1 MPRTNDID
9 IRRINQLAAQRTTRR
24 RFLGRGAVALGAVAV
39 GPAILSACGDD
50 DDSGTSA
57 DTSPSGSASLEGTS
71 LSIFNWPLYIENDDP
86 ETSPTLST
94 FTERTGIS
102 VDYQP
107 NIDSNEDF
115 FTRFGPELDAG
126 RGIGADI
133 VVLTS
138 WAAAQ
143 MIANGWA
150 QTLDTA
156 NVPNASNVLSDLANP
171 EWDTG
176 RAYSLPYAIGQ
187 TGIGYY
193 PEDTGGPVTS
203 ANAFFDPAFAGNVT
217 ILDEMRDAVGYAML
231 TLGYNPQTGTVDQ
244 AKEAIAK
251 IGDARSAGQFR
262 QITGNDYTED
272 LGAGQTWLAMAW
284 SGDIA
289 SLSEDADGLEWV
301 IPTEG
306 GMRFVDNM
314 LIPVG
319 AENKAGAE
327 AFMNYLYEPAVS
339 APLFESIS
347 YVSPVTGA
355 VQEMS
360 AEAQEN
366 PFLVPPASPP
376 LYDFMTLTPEEDEE
390 LQTLFVEATQ
400 Q

>member
-1 MPRTNDID
+1 MARSNE
-9 IRRINQLAAQRTTRR
+9 INRQLINRLAAQRTSRR

-39 GPAILSACGDD
+39 GPALLSACGDD
-50 DDSGTSA
+50 DTSTGTTTTA
-57 DTSPSGSASLEGTS
+57 GGAASLEGTS

-86 ETSPTLST
+86 ETSPTLKA
-94 FTERTGIS
+94 FADQTGVS

-115 FTRFGPELDAG
+115 FTKYGPELDAG

-138 WAAAQ
+138 WAAGQ
-143 MIANGWA
+143 FIANGWA
-150 QTLDTA
+150 QTLD
-156 NVPNASNVLSDLANP
+156 ASNIPNKSNLAPDLA
-171 EWDTG
+171 EADFDEG
-176 RAYSLPYAIGQ
+176 RPYSLPYAIGQ

-193 PEDTGGPVTS
+193 PEQTGGPITDV
-203 ANAFFDPAFAGNVT
+203 NAFFDSQFAGKVT
-217 ILDEMRDAVGYAML
+217 ILDEMRDAVGFAML
-231 TLGYNPQTGTVDQ
+231 SLGYNPQTGTVEQ
-244 AKEAIAK
+244 ANEAIAK
-251 IGDARSAGQFR
+251 IAAAREAGQFK

-272 LGAGQTWLAMAW
+272 LGLGDTWLAMAW

-289 SLSEDADGLEWV
+289 SLSEDAQGLEWV
-301 IPTEG
+301 IPEQG

-314 LIPVG
+314 LIPIG
-319 AENKAGAE
+319 ADNKAGAE
-327 AFMNYLYEPAVS
+327 AFMNFLYQPAVS

-355 VQEMS
+355 VQAMS
-360 AEAQEN
+360 PEAQEN
-366 PFLVPPASPP
+366 PFLAPPASPP

-390 LQTLFVEATQ
+390 LSTAFAAATQ